1 MIFFNRPC
9 GGDCGKIERK
19 RGRGII
25 REEERSVP
33 VWEKSM
39 LTLKEAAQYLGI
51 GINKLRELTNAE
63 NCPYVLFVGNKR
75 MIKRRVLD
83 TYLEQAFS
91 I

>member
-1 MIFFNRPC
+1 MAVVTE
-9 GGDCGKIERK
+9 KSSEKKERNYL
-19 RGRGII
+19 RD
-25 REEERSVP
+25 EERSVP

-39 LTLKEAAQYLGI
+39 LTLKEAAQYFGI
-51 GINKLRELTNAE
+51 GINKLRELTYAE

>member
-1 MIFFNRPC
+1 MWRWLRNNRT
-9 GGDCGKIERK
+9 KKKERYYL
-19 RGRGII
+19 RD
-25 REEERSVP
+25 EERTVP

-39 LTLKEAAQYLGI
+39 LTLKEAAQYFGI
-51 GINKLRELTNAE
+51 GINKLRELTDAE

>member
-1 MIFFNRPC
+1 MAVVTE
-9 GGDCGKIERK
+9 KTSEKKERNYL
-19 RGRGII
+19 RD
-25 REEERSVP
+25 EERSVP

-39 LTLKEAAQYLGI
+39 LTLKEAAQYFGI
-51 GINKLRELTNAE
+51 GINKLRELTDAE

>member
-1 MIFFNRPC
+1 MAVVTE
-9 GGDCGKIERK
+9 KSSEKKERNYLK
-19 RGRGII
+19 D
-25 REEERSVP
+25 EERSVP

-39 LTLKEAAQYLGI
+39 LTLKEAAQYFGI
-51 GINKLRELTNAE
+51 GINKLRELTDAE

>member
-1 MIFFNRPC
+1 MWRWLRKNRTKKKEMYYLR
-9 GGDCGKIERK
+9 D
-19 RGRGII
+19 
-25 REEERSVP
+25 EERTVP

-39 LTLKEAAQYLGI
+39 LTLREAAQYFGI
-51 GINKLRELTNAE
+51 GINKLRELTDAE

-75 MIKRRVLD
+75 MIKRRMLD

>member
-1 MIFFNRPC
+1 MAVVTE
-9 GGDCGKIERK
+9 KSSEKKERNYL
-19 RGRGII
+19 RD
-25 REEERSVP
+25 EERSVP

-39 LTLKEAAQYLGI
+39 LTLKEAAQYFGI
-51 GINKLRELTNAE
+51 GINKLRELTDAE

-75 MIKRRVLD
+75 MIKRRALD

>member
-1 MIFFNRPC
+1 MIYFNRPC
-9 GGDCGKIERK
+9 GGGYGKSSEKKERNYL
-19 RGRGII
+19 RD
-25 REEERSVP
+25 EERSVP

-39 LTLKEAAQYLGI
+39 LTLKEAAQYFGI
-51 GINKLRELTNAE
+51 GINKLRELTDAE

>member
-1 MIFFNRPC
+1 MAVVTE
-9 GGDCGKIERK
+9 KSSEKKERNYL
-19 RGRGII
+19 RD
-25 REEERSVP
+25 EERSVP

-39 LTLKEAAQYLGI
+39 LTLKEAAQYFGI
-51 GINKLRELTNAE
+51 GINKLRELTDAE
-63 NCPYVLFVGNKR
+63 NCPYVLFVGKKR

>member
-1 MIFFNRPC
+1 MAVVTE
-9 GGDCGKIERK
+9 KSSEKKERNYL
-19 RGRGII
+19 RD
-25 REEERSVP
+25 EERSVP

-39 LTLKEAAQYLGI
+39 LTLKEAAQYFGI
-51 GINKLRELTNAE
+51 GINKLRELTDAE

>member
-1 MIFFNRPC
+1 ME
-9 GGDCGKIERK
+9 KSSEKKERNYL
-19 RGRGII
+19 RD
-25 REEERSVP
+25 EERSVP

-39 LTLKEAAQYLGI
+39 LTLKEAAQYFGI
-51 GINKLRELTNAE
+51 GINKLRELTDAE

>member
-1 MIFFNRPC
+1 MWRWLRNNRT
-9 GGDCGKIERK
+9 KKKERNYL
-19 RGRGII
+19 RD
-25 REEERSVP
+25 EERTVP

-39 LTLKEAAQYLGI
+39 LTLKEAAQYFGI
-51 GINKLRELTNAE
+51 GINKLRELTDAE

-75 MIKRRVLD
+75 MIKRRMLD

>member
-1 MIFFNRPC
+1 MAVVTE
-9 GGDCGKIERK
+9 KSSEKKERNYL
-19 RGRGII
+19 RD
-25 REEERSVP
+25 EERSVP

-39 LTLKEAAQYLGI
+39 LTLKEAAQYFGI
-51 GINKLRELTNAE
+51 GINKLRELTDAE
-63 NCPYVLFVGNKR
+63 NCPYVLFVGNNR